1 MSVLVLKNCNI
12 INRLIPGSQLI
23 CVTQQ
28 KIGLHSSLSFSN
40 YNSYFNISFLVRIV
54 FSIRFTC
61 RYDIKAPGVF
71 KVRQVGKTL
80 VNRTAGTKIASEGL
94 KGRVFEVSLAD
105 LQNENDAER
114 SFRKFKLIVED
125 VQGKNCLTTFYGMNL
140 TTDKLR
146 SMVKKWQTLVE
157 GNVDVKTTD
166 GYMLRVFCIGF
177 TRKQDLSTKK
187 TCYAQ
192 SAQVKNIRK
201 KMVDIIQR
209 EVGTTDLKEVV
220 NKLIPDSIARDIE
233 KACQGMYFTPS
244 PPEFS
249 YAHINTAGIYPLHDV
264 HIRKVK
270 VMKRPRF
277 DLTKLMDMHHESSG
291 KTTTTT
297 DPNTGEVV
305 ERPEG
310 YEPPVQEAV

>member
-1 MSVLVLKNCNI
+1 M
-12 INRLIPGSQLI
+12 G
-23 CVTQQ
+23 
-28 KIGLHSSLSFSN
+28 
-40 YNSYFNISFLVRIV
+40 
-54 FSIRFTC
+54 
-61 RYDIKAPGVF
+61 APGVF

-146 SMVKKWQTLVE
+146 SMVKKWQTLIE

-177 TRKQDLSTKK
+177 TRKQEMSTKK

-192 SAQVKNIRK
+192 SGQVRNIRK
-201 KMVDIIQR
+201 KMIDIISR
-209 EVGTTDLKEVV
+209 EVSSTDLKDVV
-220 NKLIPDSIARDIE
+220 NKLIPDSIPETLRRPA
-233 KACQGMYFTPS
+233 KASTLCMMCT
-244 PPEFS
+244 
-249 YAHINTAGIYPLHDV
+249 
-264 HIRKVK
+264 
-270 VMKRPRF
+270 
-277 DLTKLMDMHHESSG
+277 SG
-291 KTTTTT
+291 
-297 DPNTGEVV
+297 
-305 ERPEG
+305 R
-310 YEPPVQEAV
+310 